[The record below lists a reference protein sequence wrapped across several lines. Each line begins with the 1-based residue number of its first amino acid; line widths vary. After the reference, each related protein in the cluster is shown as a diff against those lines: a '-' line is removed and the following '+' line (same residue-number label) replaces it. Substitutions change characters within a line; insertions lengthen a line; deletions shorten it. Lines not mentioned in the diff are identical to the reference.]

1 MQISLAVHNIND
13 AATVPT
19 PLWAIAVVSLARRLH
34 FRRIDLPMRDF
45 WIGALYAAGAT
56 LTAVVAIFWYCLGM
70 PGRSYDGRLPQTTQE
85 EDDLAARLKR
95 HVVEVATAPH
105 NTRHYDNLEKAAR
118 YIEDVLASEDYRV
131 VPQPYDVTE
140 WAVRNLEVAI
150 EPRENAPPTKTI
162 VIGAHYDSYLDAPGA
177 NDNGSGVAALL
188 ELARLLKDLRPRRTR
203 LLLAFFVNEEPPYFQ
218 TDDMG
223 SLRYAQMLAERKEPV
238 SAMISLETIGYFSD
252 APGSQQYPRPF
263 GAVFSDRGNF
273 VAFVGMP
280 GSRSL
285 VAEVIKSFR
294 AHTDFPSIGGVA
306 PDFIP
311 GVSWSDHGSF
321 AEYGFQAMM
330 ITDTAVFRYPHYH
343 SPTDTPDRLDYERLA
358 RVTKG
363 VERVVREMAE

>member
-1 MQISLAVHNIND
+1 
-13 AATVPT
+13 
-19 PLWAIAVVSLARRLH
+19 
-34 FRRIDLPMRDF
+34 MRDF
-45 WIGALYAAGAT
+45 WIGALYAAIAT
-56 LTAVVAIFWYCLGM
+56 LIGVIALFWYSLGM
-70 PGRSYDGRLPQTTQE
+70 PGHSYDGPLPRATPE
-85 EDDLAARLKR
+85 EDDLAARLRR
-95 HVVEVATAPH
+95 HVVAVASAPH
-105 NTRHYDNLEKAAR
+105 NIRHDDNLEKAAR
-118 YIEDVLASEDYRV
+118 YIEDVLASEGYRV
-131 VPQPYDVTE
+131 VPQSYDVAE
-140 WAVRNLEVAI
+140 WTVRNLEVAI
-150 EPRENAPPTKTI
+150 EPRKNASSTTTI

-252 APGSQQYPRPF
+252 APGSQQYPQPF
-263 GAVFSDRGNF
+263 SAVFSNRGNF

-280 GSRSL
+280 GSRNL
-285 VAEVIKSFR
+285 VAEVMKSFR

-306 PDFIP
+306 PGFIP
-311 GVSWSDHGSF
+311 GINWSDHGSF
-321 AEYGFQAMM
+321 AEYGFRAMM

-343 SPTDTPDRLDYERLA
+343 KPTDTPERLDYERLA

-363 VERVVREMAE
+363 IERVVREMAE

>member
-1 MQISLAVHNIND
+1 MA
-13 AATVPT
+13 
-19 PLWAIAVVSLARRLH
+19 
-34 FRRIDLPMRDF
+34 
-45 WIGALYAAGAT
+45 
-56 LTAVVAIFWYCLGM
+56 
-70 PGRSYDGRLPQTTQE
+70 
-85 EDDLAARLKR
+85 
-95 HVVEVATAPH
+95 
-105 NTRHYDNLEKAAR
+105 
-118 YIEDVLASEDYRV
+118 
-131 VPQPYDVTE
+131 E
-140 WAVRNLEVAI
+140 WTVRNLEVAI
-150 EPRENAPPTKTI
+150 EPRENASPTKTI

-188 ELARLLKDLRPRRTR
+188 ELARLLRDLRPRRTR

-223 SLRYAQMLAERKEPV
+223 SLRYTRMLAERKEPV

-252 APGSQQYPRPF
+252 APGSQQYPQPF
-263 GAVFSDRGNF
+263 DAVFSDRGNF

-285 VAEVIKSFR
+285 VAEVMKSFR

-306 PDFIP
+306 PGFIP
-311 GVSWSDHGSF
+311 GISWSDHESF

-343 SPTDTPDRLDYERLA
+343 KPTDTPDRLDCERLA

>member
-1 MQISLAVHNIND
+1 M
-13 AATVPT
+13 
-19 PLWAIAVVSLARRLH
+19 
-34 FRRIDLPMRDF
+34 MRDF
-45 WIGALYAAGAT
+45 WVGALYAAVAT
-56 LTAVVAIFWYCLGM
+56 LIGVVALFWFGLGM
-70 PGRSYDGRLPQTTQE
+70 PGRSYVGPLPPATRE

-95 HVVEVATAPH
+95 HVIAVASAPH
-105 NTRHYDNLEKAAR
+105 NIRHYDNLEKAAR
-118 YIEDVLASEDYRV
+118 YIEDVLAAEDYRV

-140 WAVRNLEVAI
+140 WTVRNLEVAI
-150 EPRENAPPTKTI
+150 EPRENASPTKTI
-162 VIGAHYDSYLDAPGA
+162 VIGAHYDSCLDAPGA

-188 ELARLLKDLRPRRTR
+188 ELARLLKDLRPSRTR

-238 SAMISLETIGYFSD
+238 SAMISLETIGYFLD
-252 APGSQQYPRPF
+252 APGSQQYPQPF
-263 GAVFSDRGNF
+263 GTVFSDRGNF

-285 VAEVIKSFR
+285 VAEVMKSFR

-306 PDFIP
+306 PGFIP
-311 GVSWSDHGSF
+311 GISWSDHGSF
-321 AEYGFQAMM
+321 AEYGFRAMM

-343 SPTDTPDRLDYERLA
+343 KPTDTPDRLDYERLA